1 MVASLSASRIFFKFD
16 GFGHSARTCKN
27 AVRGLP
33 KQLSRN
39 IFDLIVCSSLRFWLT
54 FLKNGGLCIFCLC
67 AKMLSGT
74 SKNIHHM

>member
-39 IFDLIVCSSLRFWLT
+39 IFDLIVCSKFVASLRFWLV
-54 FLKNGGLCIFCLC
+54 FLKNGGLCIF
-67 AKMLSGT
+67 
-74 SKNIHHM
+74 

>member
-16 GFGHSARTCKN
+16 GFWHSVWTCKN

-39 IFDLIVCSSLRFWLT
+39 IFDLFVCSKFVASLRFWLI
-54 FLKNGGLCIFCLC
+54 FQKNDGLCSF
-67 AKMLSGT
+67 
-74 SKNIHHM
+74 